1 MSKGIIDEGES
12 QENRLAKDK
21 VKMILYA
28 SGNISERKFKRSLDN
43 NIVTSVR
50 STDDDIDISV
60 DNNPPETTA
69 KQRRAT
75 SRKSEHRTERT
86 ERTERRSSEKEKHT
100 QKNQK
105 LKLKFLIC
113 CCLPRGHCYNTVL
126 LNMCFIFLIQTKA
139 SLPK

>member
-12 QENRLAKDK
+12 QENRLAKAK

-75 SRKSEHRTERT
+75 SRKSEQRTERT

-105 LKLKFLIC
+105 FKQA
-113 CCLPRGHCYNTVL
+113 GNAVL
-126 LNMCFIFLIQTKA
+126 AANAFGKRAGGPQMKISRK
-139 SLPK
+139 